1 MATKT
6 FRTVYLNEDLD
17 KRLLKMA
24 AAKQSSAS
32 KVVRLALEQLLEAST
47 RREMNKKVVNKGPA
61 LNA

>member
-32 KVVRLALEQLLEAST
+32 KVVRLALEELLETST
-47 RREMNKKVVNKGPA
+47 RREMNKEAANKRSPF
-61 LNA
+61 NA

>member
-24 AAKQSSAS
+24 EAKNAS
-32 KVVRLALEQLLEAST
+32 VSGMVRHALEQLLEAST
-47 RREMNKKVVNKGPA
+47 IRKMNDEAGNKGTTF
-61 LNA
+61 NA

>member
-24 AAKQSSAS
+24 AEKQSSAS
-32 KVVRLALEQLLEAST
+32 GLVRLALEQLLEAST
-47 RREMNKKVVNKGPA
+47 IRKMDDEAGNKGTTF
-61 LNA
+61 NA